1 MRRLSRN
8 CDDRAVTFPPSAE
21 PLADVKR
28 VLGVF
33 AHPDDVDFGA
43 AGTVAAWAGDGIDV
57 AYLLV
62 TRGDA
67 GGFDDRPR
75 AEMPVV
81 REAEQRASA
90 DVLGVSEVEF
100 LDGYFDGTLTPS
112 IDLRRDISRAIRR
125 FRPDRILTTSPL
137 RRWERI
143 AGPSHPDHLAVG
155 EATTCAIYPD
165 ARNPF
170 AFPELMRDGLEPWVV
185 REVWFMGGPSPDH
198 VVDVTERYPTKLAA
212 LRAHVSQTGHI
223 DIDAVMRERM
233 AMLAAAG
240 GLPEGRLAEAFTILR
255 TE

>member
-1 MRRLSRN
+1 VS
-8 CDDRAVTFPPSAE
+8 FPPSVE
-21 PLADVKR
+21 PLPDVKR

-43 AGTVAAWAGDGIDV
+43 AGTVARWAGDGLAV
-57 AYLLV
+57 AYLLI

-75 AEMPVV
+75 SEMPVV
-81 REAEQRASA
+81 REAEQRAA
-90 DVLGVSEVEF
+90 AQVLGVSDVEF
-100 LDGYFDGTLTPS
+100 LDGYADGTLTPS
-112 IDLRRDISRAIRR
+112 IELRRDICRAIRR

-143 AGPSHPDHLAVG
+143 AGPSHPDHLAAG

-170 AFPELMRDGLEPWVV
+170 AFPELMREGLEPWVV
-185 REVWFMGGPSPDH
+185 REVWYMGGPNPDH
-198 VVDVTERYPTKLAA
+198 VVDVTDAYPTKLAA
-212 LRAHVSQTGHI
+212 LRAHVSQISHI
-223 DIDAVMRERM
+223 DIDSVMRDRM
-233 AMLAAAG
+233 VMMARAG
-240 GLPEGRLAEAFTILR
+240 GLPEGHLAEAFTVLR